1 MACFTWINAKHT
13 RNIAHC
19 RTSGSTRHPDA
30 FLRMKVLGLLSGGKD
45 SCYNLMHCIA
55 NGHEVVA
62 LATLVPEEGIGTFYV
77 VIPESILTIA
87 FEPDELDSYLYQ
99 SVGTSLVTLIAQA
112 MRLPL
117 YRKTITGKPVH
128 LESTYGSRTKDR
140 SVNGQDKTR
149 IRDGIEG
156 DETEDLDELLHQ
168 VKVWLPTRFPLGTA
182 YASASGRLS
191 RSTRHLNGSHL
202 INLPAYANRTRR
214 FPPITRLDVSLLPLA
229 APRGRARG

>member
-1 MACFTWINAKHT
+1 
-13 RNIAHC
+13 
-19 RTSGSTRHPDA
+19 
-30 FLRMKVLGLLSGGKD
+30 MKVLGLLSGGKD

-55 NGHEVVA
+55 NGHQVVA
-62 LATLVPEEGIGTFYV
+62 LATLVPEEGIGTSYV
-77 VIPESILTIA
+77 MNPESMLTIA
-87 FEPDELDSYLYQ
+87 FDSDELDSYLYQ

-140 SVNGQDKTR
+140 SANGQDKMG

-168 VKVWLPTRFPLGTA
+168 VKVWLP
-182 YASASGRLS
+182 
-191 RSTRHLNGSHL
+191 
-202 INLPAYANRTRR
+202 
-214 FPPITRLDVSLLPLA
+214 
-229 APRGRARG
+229 